1 MNAQQR
7 APLPRPVPARAMSL
21 APQRPMGR
29 VLQTGKAPAQMS
41 LFLRP
46 VAAR

>member
-1 MNAQQR
+1 MNALHR
-7 APLPRPVPARAMSL
+7 APLPRPVPVRAM
-21 APQRPMGR
+21 AVTPQRPMGR